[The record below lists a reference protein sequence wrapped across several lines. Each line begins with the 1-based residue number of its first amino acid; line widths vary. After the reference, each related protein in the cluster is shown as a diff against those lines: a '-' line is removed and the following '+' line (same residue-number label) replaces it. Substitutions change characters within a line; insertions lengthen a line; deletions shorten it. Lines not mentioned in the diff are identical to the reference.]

1 MELSKIGVVT
11 FVVGRF
17 LFEGDSYRLRI
28 INEINFI
35 RVHSPEIKKFN
46 LKIYFDDSKE
56 EFYKHINFIEIIQ
69 TFAEVINQ
77 LERTHQIYKQEY
89 INTFL
94 NIETPPASIE
104 LISEQPLKF
113 ATSCLKKHK
122 VIK

>member
-1 MELSKIGVVT
+1 MELNKIGVVT

-69 TFAEVINQ
+69 TFAEIINR

-104 LISEQPLKF
+104 LIAEQPLKF